1 MVRPA
6 HLADFDCSG
15 EEERG
20 RRGRARASD
29 LLTQPGNERGGED
42 AVVEEVEAGE
52 EEEDVA
58 ANVDEEEE
66 VESRGSPRASA
77 QLAAE

>member
-1 MVRPA
+1 M
-6 HLADFDCSG
+6 
-15 EEERG
+15 
-20 RRGRARASD
+20 
-29 LLTQPGNERGGED
+29 NERGGED

-66 VESRGSPRASA
+66 VESRVSPRASA